1 MLGALLVWVAY
12 HLPAIAEKDASDQH
26 IDEILRAFFEKWEA
40 EDRGVGRF
48 QSMMVDIG
56 HLFDGIDS
64 MELKSRFKDR
74 MKVIT
79 KTPKQEDHPEHV
91 YGAKSKTEV

>member
-1 MLGALLVWVAY
+1 MLGALLVWVAH

-48 QSMMVDIG
+48 QSIIG
-56 HLFDGIDS
+56 RHWALIG
-64 MELKSRFKDR
+64 KS
-74 MKVIT
+74 
-79 KTPKQEDHPEHV
+79 PKQEDHPKHV
-91 YGAKSKTEV
+91 CGAKSKTEV